1 LQETARAAHG
11 FATSREKRTRM
22 LHDSGLVVI
31 CLVAGG
37 VLYLTIFFWVT
48 VRRVRDL
55 GPPTP
60 PPEHH

>member
-1 LQETARAAHG
+1 
-11 FATSREKRTRM
+11 M

-37 VLYLTIFFWVT
+37 AIYLTIFFWVT
-48 VRRVRDL
+48 VRRVREL

-60 PPEHH
+60 PPEQHH